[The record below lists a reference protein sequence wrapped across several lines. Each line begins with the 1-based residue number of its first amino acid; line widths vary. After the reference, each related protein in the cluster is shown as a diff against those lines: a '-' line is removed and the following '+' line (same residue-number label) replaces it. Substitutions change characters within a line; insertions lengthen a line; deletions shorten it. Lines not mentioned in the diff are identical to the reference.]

1 MEGVCSLREIWVVG
15 VCQHTLAFQN
25 VAPGGAHNHS
35 LQACQREQ
43 TGVHGRWRTIPGSA
57 DLVTERLTEPTA
69 LYSTAHPNHTSMP
82 CSCFPNPCLLSPFLP
97 ACPVPDCLRQLSASH
112 PEDSSSLHA
121 ACPPASPIHP
131 SAHPALP
138 PGRPAPARSPRGSL
152 LYPLHPCPGA
162 APGEA
167 AAAGGGGP
175 AAAAA
180 APRLPPC
187 RPAAEGR
194 APAHLPALR
203 GPEAPRTPHSSQRR

>member
-1 MEGVCSLREIWVVG
+1 MS
-15 VCQHTLAFQN
+15 QHTLAFQN

-82 CSCFPNPCLLSPFLP
+82 CSCFPHPCLLSPFLP

-167 AAAGGGGP
+167 AAAAGGGGP